1 MATVDVPAGRAA
13 AVDPPWTPLTYSPS
27 LDGLRALAVLA
38 VIAYHA
44 ELGARAG
51 YLGVSLF
58 FTISGF
64 LITRQILDRHRAGTW
79 GWGTFAAQRVRRLA
93 PMALVTLAGV
103 TLVDT
108 VHPFFW
114 GRDDVGGDTIAA
126 ALHVVNWWF
135 IGGARGYDGPTDIP
149 SPVQHF
155 WSLSVEEQFYLAL
168 PILLAVALWVAVRR
182 GADLVT
188 VVLGVA
194 AAAALVSLAIG
205 LATGGERAYF
215 GTDSRALELLLGVI
229 AGALAHRGALA
240 APQIRRWL
248 SRAAPVLLI
257 GLVAVWILGPAT
269 THWLFDGWLPVIAA
283 AAALLIAGVTASTDT
298 LGWLSHPVVVGVG
311 RRSYSLYLVH
321 WPIILATGP
330 RVIDA
335 PATVRWAVRIVAII
349 ALAEAGF
356 RWVETPIRR
365 RHSFVGRRLAAA
377 YLGAVTVLIIV
388 TLPTIPTA
396 PTAEPF
402 AAGLPSDV
410 AARFERDGELAR
422 LGRRPAMLDDP
433 DPDLPALVLRGDS
446 TARFLGGPL
455 SHAVPKLGYRL
466 INLGAP
472 GCVLGGDA
480 PTVGPVDGDGEAG
493 AIGDDP
499 GEASGCPTIADD
511 NVVATTLKPRAVV
524 FTFGVADMAF
534 LAATDPTLFTDR
546 VEAAVATYVDVGAL
560 VVLVAPWPEPEWQ
573 QAIAPGVP
581 EAVTADLRR
590 IAEDTDGVVLTEG
603 GGLFAGERRDDRAL
617 RPDGVHIYDQALGR
631 KVVSTTLGPA
641 LAAALAEAAAE
652 RRG

>member
-135 IGGARGYDGPTDIP
+135 IGGARGDDGPTDIP

-321 WPIILATGP
+321 WPIL
-330 RVIDA
+330 VF
-335 PATVRWAVRIVAII
+335 VRYRADGVLTNHGRAAV
-349 ALAEAGF
+349 
-356 RWVETPIRR
+356 
-365 RHSFVGRRLAAA
+365 
-377 YLGAVTVLIIV
+377 
-388 TLPTIPTA
+388 
-396 PTAEPF
+396 
-402 AAGLPSDV
+402 
-410 AARFERDGELAR
+410 
-422 LGRRPAMLDDP
+422 
-433 DPDLPALVLRGDS
+433 LVL
-446 TARFLGGPL
+446 
-455 SHAVPKLGYRL
+455 
-466 INLGAP
+466 
-472 GCVLGGDA
+472 
-480 PTVGPVDGDGEAG
+480 TVV
-493 AIGDDP
+493 
-499 GEASGCPTIADD
+499 S
-511 NVVATTLKPRAVV
+511 
-524 FTFGVADMAF
+524 
-534 LAATDPTLFTDR
+534 
-546 VEAAVATYVDVGAL
+546 
-560 VVLVAPWPEPEWQ
+560 
-573 QAIAPGVP
+573 AIAMYLLV
-581 EAVTADLRR
+581 EKR
-590 IAEDTDGVVLTEG
+590 
-603 GGLFAGERRDDRAL
+603 
-617 RPDGVHIYDQALGR
+617 
-631 KVVSTTLGPA
+631 
-641 LAAALAEAAAE
+641 
-652 RRG
+652 

>member
-1 MATVDVPAGRAA
+1 MATVDAPASRAT
-13 AVDPPWTPLTYSPS
+13 AVGPAWTPLTYSPA

-44 ELGARAG
+44 ELGVRAG

-64 LITRQILDRHRAGTW
+64 LITRQILDRHRADTW

-103 TLVDT
+103 TIADT
-108 VHPFFW
+108 IHPFFW

-168 PILLAVALWVAVRR
+168 PVLLIVALWVAVKR

-194 AAAALVSLAIG
+194 GVASFASLTIG

-215 GTDSRALELLLGVI
+215 GTDTRALELLFGVI
-229 AGALAHRGALA
+229 AGALAHRGDLGT
-240 APQIRRWL
+240 PQVQRVL
-248 SRAAPVLLI
+248 GRAAPPLLI
-257 GLVAVWILGPAT
+257 ALVAAWIRGPAST
-269 THWLFDGWLPVIAA
+269 QWLFDGWLPVIAGA
-283 AAALLIAGVTASTDT
+283 AAIVIAGVTSSPGT
-298 LGWLSHPVVVGVG
+298 LGWLSHPLAVGIG

-330 RVIDA
+330 RVINA
-335 PATVRWAVRIVAII
+335 PAAVRWTVRIVAIV
-349 ALAEAGF
+349 ALTEAGF

-365 RHSFVGRRLAAA
+365 RQSFTGRRLAAA
-377 YLGAVTVLIIV
+377 YVGAVAVVILV
-388 TLPTIPTA
+388 TLPTISTPVATS
-396 PTAEPF
+396 EPF
-402 AAGLPSDV
+402 AAGLPIDV
-410 AARFERDGELAR
+410 AGRYERDGELAR
-422 LGRRPAMLDDP
+422 LGRRPEMLTDP
-433 DPDLPALVLRGDS
+433 DPALPALVLRGDS

-455 SHAVPKLGYRL
+455 SHFAPELGLRL
-466 INLGAP
+466 VNLGAP
-472 GCVLGGDA
+472 GCMLGGDLDSADADA
-480 PTVGPVDGDGEAG
+480 PDEEP
-493 AIGDDP
+493 
-499 GEASGCPTIADD
+499 SGCPTIADEG
-511 NVVATTLKPRAVV
+511 VVADTLRPKAVV

-534 LAATDPTLFTDR
+534 LAAVDPVVFSQR
-546 VEAAVATYVDVGAL
+546 VEAAVTEYVDAGAS
-560 VVLVAPWPEPEWQ
+560 VVLVAPWAEPEWQ
-573 QAIAPGVP
+573 RAIPAGVP

-590 IAEDTDGVVLTEG
+590 IADATDGVVFTEG
-603 GGLFAGERRDDRAL
+603 GGLFDGDGRDDRAL
-617 RPDGVHIYDQALGR
+617 RPDGVHLYDQALAR
-631 KVVSTTLGPA
+631 RVVDTTLGPA
-641 LAAALAEAAAE
+641 LAQALSTADAE
-652 RRG
+652 R